1 MKLTLS
7 NVRKISKESDN
18 RLVKRVCGWV
28 ATHWR
33 DYNKKENIF
42 TDVLNYGCR
51 SGAVSELI
59 YWSDTTPFYKKYQD
73 EINLLVQDVL
83 NGMTLNQ
90 LFPDWD
96 NDDPLAHEDHNKCLL
111 AWFGF
116 ESTLLRIGLEFDSV
130 ATLY

>member
-42 TDVLNYGCR
+42 IDVLNHGCQ
-51 SGAVSELI
+51 SGMVSELI
-59 YWSDTTPFYKKYQD
+59 YWSDTTLFYKKYQD
-73 EINLLVQDVL
+73 EINLLIQGAL
-83 NGMTLNQ
+83 NGMALNDF
-90 LFPDWD
+90 FPDWD
-96 NDDPLAHEDHNKCLL
+96 NDDPLALEDHNRCLL